1 MALLW
6 RRIIFLSKRIVVI
19 LHPKSPTFCG
29 HFFPDVVYTVY
40 LRVYFLALRSGS
52 GSRIEIPSFVR
63 LSWRFVL
70 PFGGTKVLLVGV
82 TSWFHPSWS
91 RSYYEVECSMFHV
104 LTLLL
109 CWLLLWFVASVPPS
123 FLHRIFFRAT
133 RSYLLWF
140 GWNAFLHWVFYLHYD
155 SHMRL
160 KYLLF
165 PESSIGFGCWSFP
178 RNLFLLILHNLGRD
192 R

>member
-1 MALLW
+1 MARW
-6 RRIIFLSKRIVVI
+6 NHYGSPMKTNYFPFEVHRRYSP
-19 LHPKSPTFCG
+19 PKSPLLFAG
-29 HFFPDVVYTVY
+29 ISSDVG

-63 LSWRFVL
+63 LSWRFML

-104 LTLLL
+104 FPLLS

-123 FLHRIFFRAT
+123 FLYRIFFRAT
-133 RSYLLWF
+133 RSSSSMIWLECLPALGLLSALRFSYEVKMPFVSRVIDRVW
-140 GWNAFLHWVFYLHYD
+140 LLVP
-155 SHMRL
+155 SS
-160 KYLLF
+160 KLLF
-165 PESSIGFGCWSFP
+165 TNIIQP
-178 RNLFLLILHNLGRD
+178 R
-192 R
+192 